1 MKRLLM
7 ASPVSKLL
15 GNALVPATS
24 LPLLL
29 HVFPAFMF
37 SCQNTTSKFRSFG
50 TIWEFGYASPFMTNP
65 LPPIPRLTV
74 PLEVYYFD
82 TDAGGVVHN
91 IAYLR
96 MIEIA
101 RSQLAASLGW
111 TLEEMNR
118 TGLVAVVARTEIDYV
133 KPARLGD
140 KLLVS
145 AELSRL
151 EKVRSFM
158 RFEITSADKPGLVF
172 VRCVQT
178 MVPVQ
183 LPGGRPQRVPQAWRD
198 AYPQL
203 IA

>member
-1 MKRLLM
+1 M
-7 ASPVSKLL
+7 STSIN
-15 GNALVPATS
+15 GQS
-24 LPLLL
+24 LPTL
-29 HVFPAFMF
+29 
-37 SCQNTTSKFRSFG
+37 
-50 TIWEFGYASPFMTNP
+50 
-65 LPPIPRLTV
+65 PRLTV

-101 RSQLAASLGW
+101 RSQLASALGW

-118 TGLVAVVARTEIDYV
+118 TGLVAVVARTEIDYL

-140 KLLVS
+140 QLLVS
-145 AELSRL
+145 AELFRL
-151 EKVRSFM
+151 EKVRMLM
-158 RFEITSADKPGLVF
+158 RFEITSAQKPELVF

-178 MVPVQ
+178 MVTVQ
-183 LPGGRPQRVPQAWRD
+183 LPGGRPQRVPAAWRE

-203 IA
+203 IEQ

>member
-1 MKRLLM
+1 MN
-7 ASPVSKLL
+7 P
-15 GNALVPATS
+15 TS
-24 LPLLL
+24 
-29 HVFPAFMF
+29 
-37 SCQNTTSKFRSFG
+37 
-50 TIWEFGYASPFMTNP
+50 P
-65 LPPIPRLTV
+65 LPFPPRLTV

-91 IAYLR
+91 ISYLR

-118 TGLVAVVARTEIDYV
+118 TGFVAVVARTEIDYL

-140 KLLVS
+140 KLLIN
-145 AELSRL
+145 AELIRL
-151 EKVRSFM
+151 EKIRSFM
-158 RFEITSADKPGLVF
+158 RFEITSARPPDLLF

-183 LPGGRPQRVPQAWRD
+183 LPGGRP
-198 AYPQL
+198 
-203 IA
+203 